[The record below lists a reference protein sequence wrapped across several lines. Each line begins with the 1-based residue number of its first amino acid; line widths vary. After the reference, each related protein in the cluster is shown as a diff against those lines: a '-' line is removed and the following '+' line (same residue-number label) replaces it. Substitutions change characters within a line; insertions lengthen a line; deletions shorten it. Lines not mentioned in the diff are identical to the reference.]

1 MAGRKPSFDTEITE
15 KNRDKVETASE
26 NLRDAALMLFD
37 AARNLEGADLKRSD
51 QARKDAGRINALAFW
66 MQAAVNRYDA
76 KNVKV
81 SA

>member
-1 MAGRKPSFDTEITE
+1 
-15 KNRDKVETASE
+15 
-26 NLRDAALMLFD
+26 MLFD

-66 MQAAVNRYDA
+66 MQAAVNRYDE
-76 KNVKV
+76 KNVEV

>member
-26 NLRDAALMLFD
+26 NLRDAELMLFD

-51 QARKDAGRINALAFW
+51 QARKDAGRINALAFR
-66 MQAAVNRYDA
+66 MQGAVNRYDE

>member
-1 MAGRKPSFDTEITE
+1 MAGRKPTFNTEINE
-15 KNRDKVETASE
+15 GNRNKVETASE
-26 NLRDAALMLFD
+26 NMRDAALMLFE
-37 AARNLEGADLKRSD
+37 AARNLEGVDLKRRE

-66 MQAAVNRYDA
+66 IQAAVDRYDE